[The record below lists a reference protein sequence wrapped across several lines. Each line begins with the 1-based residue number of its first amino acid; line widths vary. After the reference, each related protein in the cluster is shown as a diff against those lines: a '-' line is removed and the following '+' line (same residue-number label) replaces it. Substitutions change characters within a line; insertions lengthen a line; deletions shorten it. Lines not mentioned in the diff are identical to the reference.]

1 MKKFISL
8 ILSISIIALTGC
20 GNTQTSKFD
29 DVTVQTNAQT
39 ESSTESKTLNNKIDI
54 NIAALKGP
62 TAMGM
67 VKLMNDAEQELTS
80 NNYNFSI
87 SPTADEIVAKIGKG
101 EVDIATVPANLASVL
116 YNNTKGKISV
126 AAINTLGV
134 LYVVQKMNT
143 EDAQEIKTIQ
153 DLKGSTILSTGKGT
167 TPEYVL
173 NYILSSN
180 GIDPLKDVNIEFKSE
195 TTEVVASMS
204 LSSAQSSIAVLP
216 EPFVTTAQAKD
227 ESLKTVLDLTEQ
239 WDSLQDNKSSLVTGV
254 VIVRNEFVENNKEA
268 FNRFLDEYKQ
278 STDYINTNVEN
289 SAELVEKFNIVP
301 KVIAEKAIP
310 KCNIT
315 FIDGEDMQ
323 QKLSGYLEVLFNQ
336 NPKSIGGS
344 LPDEAFYYKR

>member
-8 ILSISIIALTGC
+8 ILTISILALTGC
-20 GNTQTSKFD
+20 GNTQKFD
-29 DVTVQTNAQT
+29 DVTIQTNAQT
-39 ESSTESKTLNNKIDI
+39 ESSSEAETLSNKIDI

-67 VKLMNDAEQELTS
+67 VKLMNDTEQELTS

-87 SPTADEIVAKIGKG
+87 SATADEIVAKIVKG
-101 EVDIATVPANLASVL
+101 EIDIAAVPANLASVL

-195 TTEVVASMS
+195 ATEVVASMS

-239 WDSLQDNKSSLVTGV
+239 WDSLQDNKSLLVTGV
-254 VIVRNEFVENNKEA
+254 VIVRNEFIENNKDS
-268 FNRFLDEYKQ
+268 FNKFLDEYKQ
-278 STDYINTNVEN
+278 STDYINTNVKDG
-289 SAELVEKFNIVP
+289 ATLVEKFDIVP
-301 KVIAEKAIP
+301 KAIAEKAIP

-315 FIDGEDMQ
+315 FIEGEDMQ

-336 NPKSIGGS
+336 NPKSIGGN
-344 LPDEAFYYKR
+344 LPDETFYYKR

>member
-8 ILSISIIALTGC
+8 ILTISILALTGC
-20 GNTQTSKFD
+20 GNTQKFD
-29 DVTVQTNAQT
+29 DVTIQTNAQT
-39 ESSTESKTLNNKIDI
+39 ESSSEAETLSNKIDI

-67 VKLMNDAEQELTS
+67 VKLMNDTEQELTS

-87 SPTADEIVAKIGKG
+87 SATADEIVAKIGKG
-101 EVDIATVPANLASVL
+101 EIDIAAVPANLASVL

-195 TTEVVASMS
+195 ATEVVASMS

-239 WDSLQDNKSSLVTGV
+239 WDSLQDNKSLLVTGV
-254 VIVRNEFVENNKEA
+254 VIVRNEFIENNKDS
-268 FNRFLDEYKQ
+268 FNKFLDEYKQ
-278 STDYINTNVEN
+278 STDYINTNVKDG
-289 SAELVEKFNIVP
+289 ATLVEKFDIVP
-301 KVIAEKAIP
+301 KAIAEKAIP

-315 FIDGEDMQ
+315 FIEGEDMQ

-336 NPKSIGGS
+336 NPKSIGGN
-344 LPDEAFYYKR
+344 LPDETFYYKR